1 VHKATDYVKDMNKE
15 KLKSMASSL
24 FQKSKSLW
32 GGFTSP
38 KQPAVSEPVQPE
50 PPRVEEEDKKA
61 EELP

>member
-32 GGFTSP
+32 GGFTAP
-38 KQPAVSEPVQPE
+38 KQPQVSEPTQPE
-50 PPRVEEEDKKA
+50 PPRAEDDKKA
-61 EELP
+61 VEVG

>member
-1 VHKATDYVKDMNKE
+1 MHKATDLVKDMNKE

-32 GGFTSP
+32 GGFTTS

-50 PPRVEEEDKKA
+50 PPKVEEDKKV
-61 EELP
+61 EEAS

>member
-32 GGFTSP
+32 GGFKTA
-38 KQPAVSEPVQPE
+38 KQPQVSEPTQPE
-50 PPRVEEEDKKA
+50 PPKVEEDK
-61 EELP
+61 

>member
-1 VHKATDYVKDMNKE
+1 MHKATDYVKEMNKE

-32 GGFTSP
+32 GGLTTP
-38 KQPAVSEPVQPE
+38 KQPAVSEPAQPE
-50 PPRVEEEDKKA
+50 PQRVEEDKKA

>member
-32 GGFTSP
+32 GGFTAP
-38 KQPAVSEPVQPE
+38 KQPQLSEPTQSE
-50 PPRVEEEDKKA
+50 PPKLEEEIKA
-61 EELP
+61 

>member
-32 GGFTSP
+32 GGFTAP
-38 KQPAVSEPVQPE
+38 KQPQLSEPMQSE
-50 PPRVEEEDKKA
+50 PPKVEEDIKT
-61 EELP
+61 